1 MAVYPQLEKPAPS
14 GFFKILLVSLLVS
27 LLRLLR
33 NLCALCVL
41 TPHYSR
47 IAAPLAGIKSIKT
60 PHLHANSAIAPAAS
74 RPSALGRCARA

>member
-14 GFFKILLVSLLVS
+14 GFFQILLVSLLVS

-33 NLCALCVL
+33 NLCVL
-41 TPHYSR
+41 IPHYSR